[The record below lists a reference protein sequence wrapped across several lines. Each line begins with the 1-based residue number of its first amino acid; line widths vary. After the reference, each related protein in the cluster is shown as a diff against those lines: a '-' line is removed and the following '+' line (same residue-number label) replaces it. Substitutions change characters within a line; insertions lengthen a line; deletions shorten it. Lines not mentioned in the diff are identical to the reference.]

1 VINNYNE
8 IEISIPKPPSLNQLY
23 AGKFWTF
30 RHREKEKYFNGLST
44 ALEGHDK
51 WSTDRFAI
59 HLRYNSKFDVDNSVV
74 AVKFL
79 ADYLRYNGYVID
91 DTPKHFL
98 ELRITF
104 DAELKKDQ
112 YIAKI
117 ICYNYNLIQ
126 NNNDNDI
133 RATKPS
139 VLHSDLE
146 DISGERGTVRRPT
159 RSKRKPA
166 ARPKAGKRDNK

>member
-1 VINNYNE
+1 MINNYNE

-30 RHREKEKYFNGLST
+30 RHREKEKYFNGLAT

-104 DAELKKDQ
+104 DAQLKKDE
-112 YIAKI
+112 YLAKI

-126 NNNDNDI
+126 QNNNDI
-133 RATKPS
+133 RATKPG
-139 VLHSDLE
+139 VLHSDIE
-146 DISGERGTVRRPT
+146 DFSGERGAVRRPT
-159 RSKRKPA
+159 RPKRKPSA
-166 ARPKAGKRDNK
+166 GPKAGKRDNK

>member
-1 VINNYNE
+1 MTIDYNE

-23 AGKFWTF
+23 AGKFWTY
-30 RHREKEKYFNGLST
+30 RHGQKEKYFAGISRS
-44 ALEGHDK
+44 LEGLDR
-51 WSTDRFAI
+51 WTMDRFAV
-59 HLRYNSKFDVDNSVV
+59 HLRYNSRYDLDNSIV

-126 NNNDNDI
+126 NNNDNDT
-133 RATKPS
+133 RATKPG

-159 RSKRKPA
+159 RPKRKPA

>member
-1 VINNYNE
+1 MINNYNE

-30 RHREKEKYFNGLST
+30 RHREKEKYFNGLT
-44 ALEGHDK
+44 AALEGHDK

-59 HLRYNSKFDVDNSVV
+59 H
-74 AVKFL
+74 
-79 ADYLRYNGYVID
+79 LRYNGYVID

-104 DAELKKDQ
+104 DAQLKKDE
-112 YIAKI
+112 YLAKI

-133 RATKPS
+133 RATKPG

-159 RSKRKPA
+159 RPKRKPS

>member
-1 VINNYNE
+1 MINNYNE

-30 RHREKEKYFNGLST
+30 RHREKEKYFNGLT
-44 ALEGHDK
+44 AALEGHDK

-104 DAELKKDQ
+104 DAQLKKDE
-112 YIAKI
+112 YLAKI

-126 NNNDNDI
+126 NNNENDLI
-133 RATKPS
+133 EKILLS
-139 VLHSDLE
+139 ENDFNDKSK
-146 DISGERGTVRRPT
+146 ISKSFHYTRGFTLYNHCRT
-159 RSKRKPA
+159 LISFIK
-166 ARPKAGKRDNK
+166 